1 MIVLERPLVFLDCE
15 GTGVNTEEDR
25 ILELTIARLELDGA
39 APEIRSRLINPTVPI
54 PAESTAVHGITDTD
68 VAEAPTFSSIGRSLH
83 EHLTG
88 VDYGG
93 FNIVGY
99 DLPLLEAEFARCGLE
114 FDWQAASCVDGY
126 AILCQQEPRDLASVF
141 ERMFGEELAGAHRSE
156 ADVEAA
162 MRVVFGQ
169 ADAYELHSAEQLD
182 AAGRRD
188 TWADRTGRIT
198 IGEELELLFGFG
210 KHFGKPLRSQ
220 VGYLRWMLEQGFP
233 RDTCAIITEIVAAHD
248 AAKQQQ
254 QELPG

>member
-15 GTGVNTEEDR
+15 GTGVNTEQDR
-25 ILELTIARLELDGA
+25 IIELTIARLEVDGA
-39 APEIRSRLINPTVPI
+39 PPEIQSRLINPTIPI
-54 PAESTAVHGITDTD
+54 PAESTAVHGITDAD
-68 VAEAPTFSSIGRSLH
+68 VAGAPTFSSIGRSLH
-83 EHLTG
+83 EALVG

-114 FDWQAASCVDGY
+114 FAWQSASCVDGY
-126 AILCQQEPRDLASVF
+126 AILCQQEPRDLASVYG
-141 ERMFGEELAGAHRSE
+141 RMFGEVLEGAHRSE

-169 ADAYELHSAEQLD
+169 ADAYELQTAEQLD

-188 TWADRTGRIT
+188 TWADRTGKIT
-198 IGEELELLFGFG
+198 LSEDLELLFGFG
-210 KHFGKPLRSQ
+210 KHFGQPLRSQ

-233 RDTCAIITEIVAAHD
+233 RDTCAIIGEVVAAHE

-254 QELPG
+254 QE